1 LGYEV
6 PDDFSLVGFDDINLV
21 RFTSPP
27 LTTIRVDREIL
38 GQMAVQLLL
47 GRINDPE
54 RLAIRTIV
62 GVVLVERASVCPPRA
77 HDIGSNPRFQTP
89 NSKSVSSV

>member
-1 LGYEV
+1 
-6 PDDFSLVGFDDINLV
+6 
-21 RFTSPP
+21 
-27 LTTIRVDREIL
+27 VDREIL

-54 RLAIRTIV
+54 RLVIRTIV
-62 GVVLVERASVCPPRA
+62 GVVLVERESVCPPRA

-89 NSKSVSSV
+89 NPKSVSAV